1 MTALKSLESS
11 SAVDGPITCDGQS
24 HFNVI
29 GSVFR
34 LDNALVGP
42 RVVDPELG
50 DLSDDNK
57 KYGSTHCMKE

>member
-1 MTALKSLESS
+1 MALKNLESS
-11 SAVDGPITCDGQS
+11 SAVGGPITCDGQS

-34 LDNALVGP
+34 LDYALVGP
-42 RVVDPELG
+42 RVVDLELG

-57 KYGSTHCMKE
+57 KYISTHCMKE